1 MRTSKFKYIL
11 TWVSLLV
18 MMICSILLVASA
30 WNSQIGGKISPP
42 LISLLWIGIAA
53 PGIFLFMLAVKK
65 AHRQWI
71 DEERHLEKMA
81 RENKKKSFEKA
92 GSSSKNKAL
101 DFAAAARKIVRRVP
115 ENIAPEQLGKL
126 LLKNLAR
133 ELEIMSGIYYRE
145 NKGVFKVEAT
155 YAMATNTEPYTF
167 KSGEGLSGQA
177 ARNQQ
182 IMLLTRLPEGHL
194 EVYSGLG
201 KAPPAYLAIVPL
213 VHKGKTIAVLEC
225 SGYRYESG
233 DIENMLRIFARDLM
247 DKLSPNLS

>member
-1 MRTSKFKYIL
+1 MKTSKFKYIL
-11 TWVSLLV
+11 TWVSLVL
-18 MMICSILLVASA
+18 MMICSTLLVASA
-30 WNSQIGGKISPP
+30 WNSQITGKISPS
-42 LISLLWIGIAA
+42 LMLLLWIGIAA
-53 PGIFLFMLAVKK
+53 PGIFLFLLAVKK

-71 DEERHLEKMA
+71 DEERHLEEMA
-81 RENKKKSFEKA
+81 RETKKESFKKS
-92 GSSSKNKAL
+92 GSSRENKAL
-101 DFAAAARKIVRRVP
+101 DFAAAARKIVRRIP
-115 ENIAPEQLGKL
+115 ENIAQEQLGKL

-155 YAMATNTEPYTF
+155 YAMASSAEPYTF
-167 KSGEGLSGQA
+167 KSGEGLCGQA
-177 ARNQQ
+177 AKNQQ
-182 IMLLTRLPEGHL
+182 LMLLTRLPEDHL

-201 KAPPAYLAIVPL
+201 KAQPAYLAIVPL

>member
-1 MRTSKFKYIL
+1 MRTSRFRYIL
-11 TWVSLLV
+11 TWVSLVVIL
-18 MMICSILLVASA
+18 ICSTLLVAIA
-30 WNSQIGGKISPP
+30 WNSQISATVSPS
-42 LISLLWIGIAA
+42 LIMLLWLGISAS
-53 PGIFLFMLAVKK
+53 GIYLFMLAVKN

-71 DEERHLEKMA
+71 DEERHLEKERITA
-81 RENKKKSFEKA
+81 GELKSR
-92 GSSSKNKAL
+92 SSQSSRKNKAL

-133 ELEIMSGIYYRE
+133 EVEIMSGIFYRE
-145 NKGVFKVEAT
+145 IKGEFIVEAT
-155 YAMATNTEPYTF
+155 YAMAGSTEPYTF
-167 KSGEGLSGQA
+167 KSGEGLSGQV

-182 IMLLTRLPEGHL
+182 LMVLTSLPEGHL

-213 VHKGKTIAVLEC
+213 IHKGKTIAVLEC
-225 SGYRYESG
+225 SGYRYDPG

-247 DKLSPNLS
+247 DKLSPNL

>member
-1 MRTSKFKYIL
+1 MRTSKLKYIF

-18 MMICSILLVASA
+18 MMICSILLVASS
-30 WNSQIGGKISPP
+30 WNSQLRDMVSPT
-42 LISLLWIGIAA
+42 LITLLWIGIAA

-71 DEERHLEKMA
+71 DEERHLEKVA
-81 RENKKKSFEKA
+81 RETKRE
-92 GSSSKNKAL
+92 SSKKTGSARENKAL
-101 DFAAAARKIVRRVP
+101 DFAATARKIVRRAP

-145 NKGVFKVEAT
+145 NKGVFKAEAT
-155 YAMATNTEPYTF
+155 YAMASSTEPYSF
-167 KSGEGLSGQA
+167 RSGEGLTGQA
-177 ARNQQ
+177 AKNQQ

-213 VHKGKTIAVLEC
+213 VHKGKTMAVLEC

-233 DIENMLRIFARDLM
+233 DIENMFRILARDLM

>member
-1 MRTSKFKYIL
+1 MRTSTFKYIL

-18 MMICSILLVASA
+18 MMICSILLVASS
-30 WNSQIGGKISPP
+30 WNSQITGKISPS
-42 LISLLWIGIAA
+42 LMLLLWLGIAA

-71 DEERHLEKMA
+71 DEERHLEKVA
-81 RENKKKSFEKA
+81 RETKRESIKKT
-92 GSSSKNKAL
+92 GSARENKAL

-155 YAMATNTEPYTF
+155 YAMASSTEPYTF

-177 ARNQQ
+177 AKNQQ
-182 IMLLTRLPEGHL
+182 LMLLTRLPEGHL

-213 VHKGKTIAVLEC
+213 VHKGKTMAVLEC

-233 DIENMLRIFARDLM
+233 DIENMFRILARDLM

>member
-1 MRTSKFKYIL
+1 MRTSKYRYIF
-11 TWVSLLV
+11 TWVSLVL
-18 MMICSILLVASA
+18 MMTCSILLVASA
-30 WNSQIGGKISPP
+30 WNSQTGDKIAPS
-42 LISLLWIGIAA
+42 LIMLLWIGIAA

-71 DEERHLEKMA
+71 DEERQLERVASESKKESIRKSGSA
-81 RENKKKSFEKA
+81 RE
-92 GSSSKNKAL
+92 NKAL
-101 DFAAAARKIVRRVP
+101 DFAAAARKIIRRVP

-145 NKGVFKVEAT
+145 SKGIFKVEAT
-155 YAMATNTEPYTF
+155 YAMASGTEPYTF

-177 ARNQQ
+177 ALNQQ
-182 IMLLTRLPEGHL
+182 LMLLTRLPEGHL

-213 VHKGKTIAVLEC
+213 VHKGKTMAVLEC

-233 DIENMLRIFARDLM
+233 DIENMLRILARDLM
-247 DKLSPNLS
+247 EKLSPNLS